1 MIHSMLYQPQHSP
14 WLKGIATFFNLL
26 VLIGSMLIIG
36 MLSLEILYPD
46 SYGKSPLF
54 VRTKL
59 WICIAFLC
67 DIVVRFVRSSQK
79 IRFALRNCLFFV
91 ISIPYLTLIEL
102 SGLSLSPL
110 GYLFLHGMMLLRG
123 AYGLVV
129 VVSWITTSKL
139 SNLLF
144 SYLSILLAS
153 TYFASLVV
161 YEIEQGINSQINSYS
176 DAIWWAC
183 MDVTAVG
190 SSITPITAMGRIISV
205 ILALLGMCLFPI
217 VTAYITDR
225 FSNKTSTKQPNQD

>member
-14 WLKGIATFFNLL
+14 WLKGVATFFNLL
-26 VLIGSMLIIG
+26 VLIGSILIIG

-59 WICIAFLC
+59 WICLAFLC
-67 DIVVRFVRSSQK
+67 DIIVRFVRSPHK
-79 IRFALRNCLFFV
+79 LRFALRNCIFFI
-91 ISIPYLTLIEL
+91 ISIPYLSLIQLGGITLT
-102 SGLSLSPL
+102 PL

-161 YEIEQGINSQINSYS
+161 YELEREINHQITNYS
-176 DAIWWAC
+176 DALWWAC

-190 SSITPITAMGRIISV
+190 SSITPLTTMGRIISV
-205 ILALLGMCLFPI
+205 ILAILGMCLFPI
-217 VTAYITDR
+217 VTAFITDR
-225 FSNKTSTKQPNQD
+225 FSSKK